1 MLPVGSPAPGSAAA
15 CRYSPGALDSETLR
29 YLLVGRENL
38 LGEMLE
44 DLDRASRSGTPR
56 FFILTGS
63 HGAGKSHLLNLLY
76 HRVQDELSGQVIPV
90 RLAEEEY
97 SIFRASDFFLRV
109 LAEMGIDTSAIAA
122 LDDDPLVLDVAVDTL
137 TEAAGGR
144 QIAVFADNVHELF
157 IQMDKSEIR
166 ALRSIFQRTD
176 LFSVVASA
184 PSLFPGISDHDEPFY
199 NFFRVFHLRGLE
211 PADAKELMQRAA
223 RLDGNTAFIENFPD
237 YEPGIE
243 GLLHLAGGSPRVAV
257 QVYETFSRCGTDDMG
272 AVFFRM
278 MDEQTP
284 YYREVFGRLSGQRR
298 IIFDTV
304 LSADTP
310 LTPKDIAERAR
321 LNPATVNAQLR
332 RLEADGYVVSRP
344 MRKRTS
350 YEVRDRL
357 FWLWRAMRRPAGRD
371 RIGTFI
377 EFLDAWHERPP
388 VMEGES
394 LQEPSV
400 PHTAGERAD
409 ALAAIGETQGQPGDP
424 AQRAQLMQVSLDRAR
439 EELLNGNET
448 NGLSLIGEAYRHA
461 EDLDPGT
468 VRRITADFLK
478 GLVGEGR
485 VSVIKSAVRGVV
497 ASGGA
502 GFEGFLKPVADAVEI
517 VEASDTRLYYTKL
530 QPEERSVVAGIVR
543 AITGSGEL
551 VPGLLARLSA

>member
-1 MLPVGSPAPGSAAA
+1 MLPVGSPSPGSTAA
-15 CRYSPGALDSETLR
+15 CCHSPGALDDETLR

-44 DLDRASRSGTPR
+44 ELDQASRSGTPR
-56 FFILTGS
+56 FFLLTGS
-63 HGAGKSHLLNLLY
+63 HGAGKSHLLSLLY
-76 HRVQDELSGQVIPV
+76 HRVQGELSGQVIPV

-109 LAEMGIDTSAIAA
+109 LEEMGIDTSTIAA
-122 LDDDPLVLDVAVDTL
+122 LDDDPLVRDAAVDTL
-137 TEAAGGR
+137 AEAAGGR
-144 QIAVFADNVHELF
+144 RIAVFADNLHELF
-157 IQMDKSEIR
+157 NQMDRNEIR

-176 LFSVVASA
+176 LFSVIASA
-184 PSLFPGISDHDEPFY
+184 PSLFPGVADHDEPFY
-199 NFFRVFHLRGLE
+199 NFFRVFHLRELE
-211 PADAKELMQRAA
+211 HAEAKELMQRVA

-243 GLLHLAGGSPRVAV
+243 GLLHLAGGSPRLAV
-257 QVYETFSRCGTDDMG
+257 QAYEAVSRCGTRDMG
-272 AVFFRM
+272 VVFFRM

-298 IIFDTV
+298 LIFDTI

-321 LNPATVNAQLR
+321 LNPATVTAQLR

-371 RIGTFI
+371 RVSALI
-377 EFLDAWHERPP
+377 EFLEAWHER
-388 VMEGES
+388 GAS
-394 LQEPSV
+394 
-400 PHTAGERAD
+400 HAAG
-409 ALAAIGETQGQPGDP
+409 T
-424 AQRAQLMQVSLDRAR
+424 RAQMARLSLDRAR
-439 EELLNGNET
+439 EELLDGNEA
-448 NGLSLIGEAYRHA
+448 NGLSLIGEAYVHA

-468 VRRITADFLK
+468 VRRITAGFLK
-478 GLVGEGR
+478 GIVGEGR
-485 VSVIKSAVRGVV
+485 VGVIKSAVRGIV

-502 GFEGFLKPVADAVEI
+502 GFEGFLKPVADAVAI
-517 VEASDTRLYYTKL
+517 VEANNTRLYYTRL
-530 QPEERSVVAGIVR
+530 QPEERAVVAGIVR
-543 AITGSGEL
+543 VITGSEEL
-551 VPGLLARLSA
+551 APGL

>member
-1 MLPVGSPAPGSAAA
+1 MPTSGSTAVY
-15 CRYSPGALDSETLR
+15 RYFPGALDKETLQ

-38 LGEMLE
+38 LEEMLE
-44 DLDRASRSGTPR
+44 ELDRPSGSGTPR
-56 FFILTGS
+56 FFLLTGS
-63 HGAGKSHLLNLLY
+63 HGAGKSHLLSLLY
-76 HRVQDELSGQVIPV
+76 HRVRDDLSGRIIPV
-90 RLAEEEY
+90 KLAEEEY

-109 LAEMGIDTSAIAA
+109 LEEMGVDTSEIVA
-122 LDDDPLVLDVAVDTL
+122 LDEDHLIRDAAVDTL
-137 TEAAGGR
+137 AEAATGR

-157 IQMDKSEIR
+157 NQMDKSEIR

-211 PADAKELMQRAA
+211 PAEAKELMKRVA

-284 YYREVFGRLSGQRR
+284 YYREVFRRLPGQRR

-321 LNPATVNAQLR
+321 LNLATVNAQLR

-371 RIGTFI
+371 RVVALI
-377 EFLDAWHERPP
+377 EFLEAWHEQPA
-388 VMEGES
+388 VMEGEPGEAS
-394 LQEPSV
+394 YV
-400 PHTAGERAD
+400 AGTRSEV
-409 ALAAIGETQGQPGDP
+409 QPGDP
-424 AQRAQLMQVSLDRAR
+424 DEAARLMQFPLDLAR
-439 EELLNGNET
+439 KELLDGNEA
-448 NGLSLIGEAYRHA
+448 NGLSLIRAAYAHA
-461 EDLDPGT
+461 SRVDPDT
-468 VRRITADFLK
+468 ARRMTAGFLK
-478 GLVGEGR
+478 QLIGEGE
-485 VSVIKSAVRGVV
+485 VSMLKNAVREII

-502 GFEGFLKPVADAVEI
+502 GFEGFLKPVADAVAI
-517 VEASDTRLYYTKL
+517 IEANDTRLYYTRL
-530 QPEERSVVAGIVR
+530 QPEERAVVAGIVR
-543 AITGSGEL
+543 AITGSEEL
-551 VPGLLARLSA
+551 VPGL